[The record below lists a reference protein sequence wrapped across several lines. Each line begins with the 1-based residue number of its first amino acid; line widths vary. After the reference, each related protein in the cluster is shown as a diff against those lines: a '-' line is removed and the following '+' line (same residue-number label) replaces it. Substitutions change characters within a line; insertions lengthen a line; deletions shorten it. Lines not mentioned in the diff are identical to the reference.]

1 MPDEQTQPGYEGAI
15 TMEDN
20 YIMLNGKKLPLTE
33 EQVKLL
39 TEDDKPFDRGNVG
52 DVYYFIDDFGVVRES
67 ADFMNEYDDRLF
79 AVANACR
86 DEEIMK
92 RRAMH
97 ETLNRLLWRY
107 SEQHG
112 GDAEW
117 NNENGHYCIAV
128 IDCTVQINFYVYRKM
143 AGTVY
148 FKDRDT
154 AQAAIEDVVEPFLAE
169 HPDFVW

>member
-1 MPDEQTQPGYEGAI
+1 
-15 TMEDN
+15 MEYN
-20 YIMLNGKKLPLTE
+20 FLMINGKKLPLTE
-33 EQVKLL
+33 EQVAALL
-39 TEDDKPFDRGNVG
+39 GGKETECEKVDPFERMMLRRYFYIANNGEVLNDCDNMGITDGGRYNVG
-52 DVYYFIDDFGVVRES
+52 NYCSDKEM
-67 ADFMNEYDDRLF
+67 MNQ
-79 AVANACR
+79 
-86 DEEIMK
+86 
-92 RRAMH
+92 RALH

-112 GDAEW
+112 GDSEW

-128 IDCTVQINFYVYRKM
+128 MDCTVQINFYVYRKM

-154 AQAAIEDVVEPFLAE
+154 AQAAIEDVVKPFLAE